1 MHYIIYIDVLFVVN
15 FILDYIVL
23 SITAG
28 ILYHTTTLSEYS
40 DVRRKPPAVYIKRVL
55 AAVLGALWAC
65 VLLWFEFLNPMWNFV
80 TVMVVGPVMVLIIMG
95 RTKLG
100 CYLKGIGILYVVT
113 FMLGGIMHVIYY
125 YTSFGF
131 LINVL
136 MSNEV
141 SGICIWLILAG
152 VVIGYALIHWFVA
165 FIFRQKINKESHYAV
180 IIEHDGKQISL
191 NALFDTGN
199 GLFDPIYGE
208 PVNVVEADAITEL
221 IDSYDKISFHLIP
234 YSSIGQE
241 HGLIPV
247 VKLNKLVIIKENEK
261 KIIEN
266 PYFALYSGKFS
277 ANTEYRMILHPQIV
291 HRTKG

>member
-23 SITAG
+23 SITSV
-28 ILYHTTTLSEYS
+28 ILCHTATLPEYPG
-40 DVRRKPPAVYIKRVL
+40 VHGNKTIAYIKRIF
-55 AAVLGALWAC
+55 AAALGALWAC
-65 VLLWFEFLNPMWNFV
+65 VLLWFELFNPVWNFV
-80 TVMVVGPVMVLIIMG
+80 TVMVIGPVMVLIIMG
-95 RTKLG
+95 RTKIRR
-100 CYLKGIGILYVVT
+100 YLRGIGILYLVT
-113 FMLGGIMHVIYY
+113 FVLGGIMHVVYY

-136 MSNEV
+136 ISHEVYRSRLWMSLV
-141 SGICIWLILAG
+141 GA
-152 VVIGYALIHWFVA
+152 VVGYALIRWFVA
-165 FIFRQKINKESHYAV
+165 FVFRQKIKKESYYV
-180 IIEHDGKQISL
+180 TIIEHDGKKIRL
-191 NALFDTGN
+191 NALCDTGN

-247 VKLNKLVIIKENEK
+247 VKLNKLVIIKDKERKIVENA
-261 KIIEN
+261 
-266 PYFALYSGKFS
+266 YFALYSGKF
-277 ANTEYRMILHPQIV
+277 AVNTDYRMILHPEIV
-291 HRTKG
+291 YRTKG

>member
-1 MHYIIYIDVLFVVN
+1 MVN

-136 MSNEV
+136 MSDEV
-141 SGICIWLILAG
+141 SSICIWLILAG

>member
-1 MHYIIYIDVLFVVN
+1 MVN

-40 DVRRKPPAVYIKRVL
+40 DIQGKKTAVYIKRVL

-65 VLLWFEFLNPMWNFV
+65 VLLWFELFNPVWNFV
-80 TVMVVGPVMVLIIMG
+80 TVMVIGPVMILMMMG
-95 RTKLG
+95 RAKSG
-100 CYLKGIGILYVVT
+100 CYLKGIGILYLVT
-113 FMLGGIMHVIYY
+113 FVLGGIMHVVYY

-136 MSNEV
+136 ISDEV
-141 SGICIWLILAG
+141 FRSRFWLLLVGA
-152 VVIGYALIHWFVA
+152 VIGYSLIRWFIA
-165 FIFRQKINKESHYAV
+165 FMFRQKINKESHYVV
-180 IIEHDGKQISL
+180 IIEHDGREVSL
-191 NALFDTGN
+191 NALCDTGN

-208 PVNVVEADAITEL
+208 PVNIVETDAITEL
-221 IDSYDKISFHLIP
+221 INSYDKISFHLIP

-247 VKLNKLVIIKENEK
+247 VKLNKLVLIRDKER

-266 PYFALYSGKFS
+266 PYFALYSGKF
-277 ANTEYRMILHPQIV
+277 AKNTDYRMILHPEIV